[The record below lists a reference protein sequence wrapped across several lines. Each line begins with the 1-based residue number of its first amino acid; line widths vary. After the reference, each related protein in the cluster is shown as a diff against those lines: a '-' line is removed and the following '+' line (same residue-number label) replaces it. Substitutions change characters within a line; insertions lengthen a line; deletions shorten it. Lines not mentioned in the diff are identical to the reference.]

1 MKGGQREPFPKKLLW
16 CTLKLMRS
24 ISTELPN
31 PRVSATTTTRFLEGL
46 AWASVGVNW
55 CLYQET
61 SGEEAPAAC
70 VMSAKA
76 ARARVRTSRL
86 AGPLRAAWGLGWG
99 LTKPAGPRPASRPHV
114 TPRHPTST
122 SQSKPRCPSSQ
133 PHQSTHSKI
142 KHIPTYLVPHLLSHS
157 LLPKGQN
164 TP

>member
-99 LTKPAGPRPASRPHV
+99 W
-114 TPRHPTST
+114 
-122 SQSKPRCPSSQ
+122 PSSHRAHRNFWGLTLPEPPIATSPGTALPSLTARQ
-133 PHQSTHSKI
+133 ARQNPTTLQVGPAAARGRDER
-142 KHIPTYLVPHLLSHS
+142 HIY
-157 LLPKGQN
+157 
-164 TP
+164 